1 MEMETCGT
9 RRIQQFVCGNGFL
22 QTVCLRRIGMAT
34 GGSVGSATGGEA
46 VTWEHDEDLP
56 VGI

>member
-1 MEMETCGT
+1 METCGT

-22 QTVCLRRIGMAT
+22 QTVRLRRIGMAT